1 MNYIH
6 QYVKNK
12 KDKVS
17 GVVVA
22 VVDPAATSRVFIGW
36 SSCAINKGD
45 TFDKSR
51 GVQIAVDRALK
62 GSKVDMPRYL
72 DTEFLYMADR
82 ARRYFKDKV
91 VHA

>member
-6 QYVKNK
+6 QYVKNRN
-12 KDKVS
+12 KVS

-22 VVDPAATSRVFIGW
+22 VVDPAVTSRVFVGW
-36 SSCAINKGD
+36 SSCARSKGD
-45 TFDKSR
+45 IFDKDR
-51 GVQIAVDRALK
+51 GLQIAVDRALK
-62 GSKVDMPRYL
+62 GTKIDMPRYL
-72 DTEFLYMADR
+72 ESDFLYMADR